1 MLTRYI
7 GHRLLIAL
15 PVLVIVSVLVFS
27 LLHAVPGDPA
37 AVMAG
42 DSATPEQV
50 ETVRKALHLD
60 QPLYQQFGSWYASVL
75 RGDLGNSLS
84 LGQSVT
90 AAIGERLPVT
100 LSLAVYALLM
110 SVPLGLI
117 AGVIAA
123 YWRGTWVDTL
133 VMSTAMLGVSIPN
146 FWLGLLTIFLFAVH
160 LGWLP
165 AGQYVPLHES
175 ITGWIA
181 SLTLPAF
188 CLTAFQ
194 IGFLI
199 RITRSSML
207 EVLSQD
213 YIRTARA
220 KGLTELR
227 TVFKHAMRNVMIPV
241 VTVIGL
247 MLNVMISG
255 AVVVEQAFTLP
266 GIGTLI
272 VNGVLSRDYPLIQGA
287 LLVIASLFLL
297 INLVVD
303 LLYMYFDPRVGHV

>member
-1 MLTRYI
+1 MIARYI

-15 PVLVIVSVLVFS
+15 PVLLVVSVLVFS

-50 ETVRKALHLD
+50 EIVRKALHLD
-60 QPLYQQFGSWYASVL
+60 QPLYQQFISWYVNVFQ
-75 RGDLGNSLS
+75 GDLGNSIS
-84 LGQSVT
+84 LQESVA

-100 LSLAVYALLM
+100 LSLAAYALLL
-110 SVPLGLI
+110 SVPLGLL
-117 AGVIAA
+117 AGAVAA
-123 YWRGTWVDTL
+123 YRRGTWIDTL
-133 VMSTAMLGVSIPN
+133 VMSSALLGVSIPN

-165 AGQYVPLHES
+165 AGQYVSPHTS
-175 ITGWIA
+175 VIGWIA
-181 SLTLPAF
+181 SLTLPAI

-194 IGFLI
+194 IGFLV
-199 RITRSSML
+199 RITRSAML
-207 EVLSQD
+207 EVLNQD

-227 TVFKHAMRNVMIPV
+227 TVMKHAMGNVMIPV

-266 GIGTLI
+266 GIGTLV
-272 VNGVLSRDYPLIQGA
+272 VNGVLSRDYPLIQGT
-287 LLVIASLFLL
+287 LLVVAALFLL
-297 INLVVD
+297 INLIVD
-303 LLYMYFDPRVGHV
+303 VLYTYFDPRVSHV